1 MTDREILNELDLQR
15 NAAFAALA
23 AVEQRAGTMGLQS
36 IVARAYWWGIE
47 ETYKYIKS
55 LVEPARTPSTINTTV
70 SKGEQEH
77 EN

>member
-1 MTDREILNELDLQR
+1 MTDREILRELDLQR
-15 NAAFAALA
+15 NAAFAALT
-23 AVEQRAGTMGLQS
+23 AVETKAGAMGLQS

-55 LVEPARTPSTINTTV
+55 LVEPARTAATINNTE
-70 SKGEQEH
+70 SKGDSNH